1 MPTVRSSDSRGGA
14 AFCCFADNPFFVLAV
29 QPTASLAEI
38 VTAANR
44 WLDALRRGDPAAR
57 TYATPVGPRART
69 QTLVQHAVT
78 RLRDRDARVQYEIWA
93 AADPA
98 DLPEALTES
107 TDGFSGAPRAFGWRG
122 R

>member
-14 AFCCFADNPFFVLAV
+14 ALCCFADNPFFVLAV
-29 QPTASLAEI
+29 PPAASLSEI
-38 VTAANR
+38 VAAANR

-57 TYATPVGPRART
+57 TYATPVGPRPRSAA
-69 QTLVQHAVT
+69 LVRHAVT
-78 RLRDRDARVQYEIWA
+78 RLRDRDARVQYEVWA
-93 AADPA
+93 AATPA
-98 DLPEALTES
+98 NPPDDFVEP